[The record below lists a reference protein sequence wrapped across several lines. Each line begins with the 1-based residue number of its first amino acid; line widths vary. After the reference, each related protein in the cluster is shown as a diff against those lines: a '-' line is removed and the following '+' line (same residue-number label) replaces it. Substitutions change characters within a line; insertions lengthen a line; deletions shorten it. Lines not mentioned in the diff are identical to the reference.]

1 MLFIKS
7 FADLSIF
14 FVILISGAIAGW
26 YRFLKYDKGD
36 SIKAQI
42 QQINVDKDKTRT
54 QIENLKLELKA
65 LQETDALVN
74 QMGVEINSFLRF
86 IPSKLTSV
94 MILNHLNNTAK
105 STGVNVEN
113 ITNYDF
119 VRKEE
124 FYEKLKVSVTIKGI
138 FSNVLLFL
146 SKLTG
151 LTEVITVESFAMQS
165 VRGRVNVAIQ
175 GLDEVKVR
183 MDIFG
188 YRYVSPIVELEANK
202 GVVK

>member
-7 FADLSIF
+7 FANLSIF
-14 FVILISGAIAGW
+14 FVILLSGAITGG
-26 YRFLKYDKGD
+26 YRFLKYDEGD
-36 SIKAQI
+36 SIKTQI
-42 QQINVDKDKTRT
+42 QEINVNKDQT
-54 QIENLKLELKA
+54 QAKIANLKLELKA
-65 LQETDALVN
+65 LQETDILVN
-74 QMGVEINSFLRF
+74 KMGDEINNFLRF
-86 IPSKLTSV
+86 IPSRLTSA

-151 LTEVITVESFAMQS
+151 LTEMITVESFAMDS
-165 VRGRVNVAIQ
+165 VRGRADVSVH
-175 GLDEVKVR
+175 GLEEVKVR

-188 YRYVSPIVELEANK
+188 YRYASPVVDLEAN
-202 GVVK
+202 